1 MNIFKRIFNVG
12 KAEAHSVVDSLE
24 DPIKMTEQGIRDLKK
39 DLDNAL
45 KALAEIK
52 ALAIRSRND
61 FNTAQAKAKD
71 YENKAVLLLKRA
83 ERGEMDIAEAERLAT
98 EALTKKEESSQTMEQ
113 ARVNKEKFENNVSQ
127 MERKIN
133 QLKKQVS
140 TFENELRT
148 LKARVKVSSATKN
161 INKQMANIDSDST
174 VSMLE
179 RMKDK
184 VAEEE
189 ALAEA
194 YGDVADENRSLDD
207 EIDRALEGESS
218 SKASTDLAALKAK
231 LGMDK
236 E

>member
-12 KAEAHSVVDSLE
+12 TAEAHSAIDKLE

-45 KALAEIK
+45 KGLAQIK

-61 FNTAQAKAKD
+61 FNTAESRAKD

-83 ERGEMDIAEAERLAT
+83 ERGEMEVAEAERLAT
-98 EALTKKEESSQTMEQ
+98 QALSKKEDNVSTMNQ
-113 ARVNKEKFENNVSQ
+113 ARVEKEKFETNVAQ
-127 MERKIN
+127 MEGKIN
-133 QLKKQVS
+133 QLKKQIS
-140 TFENELRT
+140 TYENELRT
-148 LKARVKVSSATKN
+148 LKARVKVSTATKN
-161 INKQMANIDSDST
+161 INKQMANVDSSST

-179 RMKDK
+179 KMKEK

-194 YGDVADENRSLDD
+194 YGDVANESRSLDD
-207 EIDRALEGESS
+207 EISKALEGESDK
-218 SKASTDLAALKAK
+218 KASDDLAALKAK
-231 LGMDK
+231 LGM
-236 E
+236 

>member
-1 MNIFKRIFNVG
+1 MNLFKRIFNVG

-52 ALAIRSRND
+52 ALAIRARND
-61 FNTAQAKAKD
+61 FNTSQAKAKD

-83 ERGEMDIAEAERLAT
+83 ENGSMDVAEAERLAT
-98 EALTKKEESSQTMEQ
+98 QALTKKEESTQTMEQ
-113 ARVNKEKFENNVSQ
+113 ARTDREKFENNVSQ

-133 QLKKQVS
+133 QLKKQIS
-140 TFENELRT
+140 TFENELKT
-148 LKARVKVSSATKN
+148 LKARVKVSTATKN
-161 INKQMANIDSDST
+161 INKQMAGIDSSST

-194 YGDVADENRSLDD
+194 YGDVADGNSSLDN
-207 EIDRALEGESS
+207 EIDRALEDESS
-218 SKASTDLAALKAK
+218 VKASSDLDALKAK
-231 LGMDK
+231 LGMNK
-236 E
+236 

>member
-1 MNIFKRIFNVG
+1 MNLFKRIFNVG

-61 FNTAQAKAKD
+61 FNTSQAKAKD

-83 ERGEMDIAEAERLAT
+83 ESGSMDVAEAERLAT
-98 EALTKKEESSQTMEQ
+98 QALTKKEESTQTMEQ
-113 ARVNKEKFENNVSQ
+113 ARADKEKFENNVSQ

-133 QLKKQVS
+133 QLKKQIS
-140 TFENELRT
+140 TFDNELKT
-148 LKARVKVSSATKN
+148 LKARVKVSTATKN
-161 INKQMANIDSDST
+161 INKQMAGIDSSST

-194 YGDVADENRSLDD
+194 YGDVADGNKSLDD
-207 EIDRALEGESS
+207 EIDRALEDESS
-218 SKASTDLAALKAK
+218 VKASSDLDALKAK
-231 LGMDK
+231 LGM
-236 E
+236 

>member
-161 INKQMANIDSDST
+161 INKQMANIDSGST

-207 EIDRALEGESS
+207 EIERALEGESS